1 MSFAVVLLPVTVVLQ
16 RSLQLDVAHVLV
28 AKQAWRTHGLVVL
41 LEPASI
47 LLETANLLALVAA
60 RILEWARLVR
70 LLVWLLVVLVI
81 VGLVLVDWLR
91 GLRRGL
97 VVEALGL
104 LLRAAGR
111 VQRVGGLLVY
121 VGELVDPFLELLE
134 LLHLGRTELCR
145 RPLAPI
151 VRHACLSVCRAFDR
165 DSPPDQTCLQT
176 AALA

>member
-47 LLETANLLALVAA
+47 LLETANILALVAA

-70 LLVWLLVVLVI
+70 LLVWLLVDPFLELLELLHLGRTVEAL
-81 VGLVLVDWLR
+81 GLLR
-91 GLRRGL
+91 
-97 VVEALGL
+97 ALGL

-145 RPLAPI
+145 
-151 VRHACLSVCRAFDR
+151 AFDR

-176 AALA
+176 AALAWRRHLVAIVAARFA

>member
-145 RPLAPI
+145 
-151 VRHACLSVCRAFDR
+151 AFDR

-176 AALA
+176 AALAWRRHLVAIVAARFA